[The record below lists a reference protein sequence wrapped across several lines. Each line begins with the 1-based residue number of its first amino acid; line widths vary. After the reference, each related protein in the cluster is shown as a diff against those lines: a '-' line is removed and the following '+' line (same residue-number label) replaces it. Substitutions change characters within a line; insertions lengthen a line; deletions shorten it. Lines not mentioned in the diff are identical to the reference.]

1 MAIMCPG
8 AEAKPKAVSC
18 IILEHVFEVNQIVA
32 ASTARFPRLDAD
44 LVVYQEYDKVSK
56 SG

>member
-1 MAIMCPG
+1 MCPG

-18 IILEHVFEVNQIVA
+18 IILEHVFEVNQIA
-32 ASTARFPRLDAD
+32 TALTAHFPRLDAN

-56 SG
+56 YG